1 MITDFKV
8 SGHLTRRRFVE
19 RAVRRRR
26 VIRTTLR
33 DLIAALTDEVMPF
46 IRDPLGLNMAVA
58 CIVTDVL
65 AHNHVRDHISSR
77 RKFREPEEA
86 QDRKKFSQREIK

>member
-1 MITDFKV
+1 MRK
-8 SGHLTRRRFVE
+8 RK
-19 RAVRRRR
+19 
-26 VIRTTLR
+26 VIRTTLGE
-33 DLIAALTDEVMPF
+33 LIVAVTDEVMPF

-77 RKFREPEEA
+77 RKYPSSLTEKLTQGKNKIEP
-86 QDRKKFSQREIK
+86 KLQRVAST

>member
-1 MITDFKV
+1 VKETIMPNRQV
-8 SGHLTRRRFVE
+8 V
-19 RAVRRRR
+19 
-26 VIRTTLR
+26 RTTLGE
-33 DLIAALTDEVMPF
+33 LIVAVTDEVMPF

-65 AHNHVRDHISSR
+65 AQNHVRDHFASG

-86 QDRKKFSQREIK
+86 RTRKRMSRKSSQREIK